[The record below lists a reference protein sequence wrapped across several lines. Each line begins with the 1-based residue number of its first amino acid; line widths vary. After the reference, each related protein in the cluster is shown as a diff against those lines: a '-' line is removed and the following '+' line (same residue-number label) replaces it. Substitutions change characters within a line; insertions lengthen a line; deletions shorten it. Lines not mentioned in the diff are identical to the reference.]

1 MNFYDRLLNESDE
14 VRNRI
19 NSLSFFIKVAP
30 RYKELSDSHKSLLN
44 KQLYYMRKYL
54 NILDLRID
62 LLEKE
67 GLNNDD

>member
-1 MNFYDRLLNESDE
+1 MNFYDRLLNERDE

-19 NSLSFFIKVAP
+19 NSLSFFIEVAP
-30 RYKELSDSHKSLLN
+30 RYKELSDSHKILLN
-44 KQLYYMRKYL
+44 KQLYYMRRYL

-67 GLNNDD
+67 GLNNDN

>member
-1 MNFYDRLLNESDE
+1 MNFYDHLLNERDE

-30 RYKELSDSHKSLLN
+30 RYKELSNAHKKLLST
-44 KQLYYMRKYL
+44 QLYYMRRYL

-67 GLNNDD
+67 GYVSD

>member
-1 MNFYDRLLNESDE
+1 MNFYDRLLNERDE

-19 NSLSFFIKVAP
+19 NSLSFFIKIAP
-30 RYKELSDSHKSLLN
+30 RYKEMSNAHKELLN
-44 KQLYYMRKYL
+44 KQLYYMRRYL

-67 GLNNDD
+67 GYVSD